1 MRTPYAPTGL
11 LNTKMFIGSIVRHSS
26 GDISNKTKQIDARQ
40 LDLINKLQYTGS
52 SVSSCC
58 QTLIYSVVMYK
69 SFSLSLPQ
77 FAPLD

>member
-26 GDISNKTKQIDARQ
+26 GDISNKTKQIDAHQ

-52 SVSSCC
+52 SVPSCC
-58 QTLIYSVVMYK
+58 QTPDL
-69 SFSLSLPQ
+69 
-77 FAPLD
+77 